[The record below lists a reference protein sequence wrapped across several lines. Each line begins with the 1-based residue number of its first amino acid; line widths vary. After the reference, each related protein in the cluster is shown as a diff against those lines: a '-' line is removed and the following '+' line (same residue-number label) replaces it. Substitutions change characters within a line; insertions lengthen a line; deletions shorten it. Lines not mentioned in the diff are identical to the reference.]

1 MAFIDLVPL
10 QLSVGMSVLLGAIF
24 LQALFNP
31 YKRDSTDVIA
41 TVVLIQLFVSLFI
54 GLLVYMETGTCG
66 SPLHN
71 GGDGRHSHSL
81 ADCLGGLVSQAL
93 ACLVSTKPR
102 ERTFLAR
109 CSSTPTCW

>member
-71 GGDGRHSHSL
+71 GGDTVTHSL
-81 ADCLGGLVSQAL
+81 IVWGLLSQAL

-109 CSSTPTCW
+109 CSSTPTRW